1 MIRLVQIQHSGGGRR
16 AAHVEDN
23 RLRVLTGASVYEYA
37 QAALQRDESLA
48 AVIERAASASSQTLD
63 YDAVYAHS
71 GEWRLLPAYDHPGEP
86 ARCLVSGTG
95 LTHRKSADNRNAMHR
110 TAAVTN
116 ADANAAAVPVPSGPT
131 DAKPT
136 DSMTMYAWGEQG
148 GRPAP
153 GQVGAQ
159 PEWFYKGSGTI
170 LRAHG
175 QPLDIPAYAQDGGEE
190 AEIAGIYLIDA
201 NGDPR
206 RVGFAQANEFSD
218 HIMEARNYLYLAP
231 SKLRACALGPELL
244 VPDTSGNE
252 KESENM
258 FADVRGDVVLMRQN
272 DTLWRQEIRSGSAN
286 MVHTLA
292 NLEHHHF
299 KYAAHRRPGDA
310 HVHFFGTGGFSF
322 GSGVALK
329 DGDTMTVSF
338 EGYGRPLVNMVRVE
352 AGPPTLYATRP
363 L

>member
-1 MIRLVQIQHSGGGRR
+1 MIRLVQIQHDEGERR
-16 AAHVEDN
+16 AARVEGD
-23 RLRVLTGASVYEYA
+23 RLRVLAGASVYEYA
-37 QAALQRDESLA
+37 QAALLCGESLA
-48 AVIERAASASSQTLD
+48 AIINRAAPASAQRLD
-63 YDAVYAHS
+63 YDAVYAQS

-95 LTHRKSADNRNAMHR
+95 LTHRKSADNRNAMHQ
-110 TAAVTN
+110 AATVTN
-116 ADANAAAVPVPSGPT
+116 ADANAAEVSVPSGPT

-148 GRPAP
+148 GRPLP
-153 GQVGAQ
+153 GQIGAQ
-159 PEWFYKGSGTI
+159 PEWFYKGNGTI

-175 QPLDIPAYAQDGGEE
+175 EPLDIPAYADDGGEE
-190 AEIAGIYLIDA
+190 AEIAGVYLIDV
-201 NGDPR
+201 NGDPCR
-206 RVGFAQANEFSD
+206 IGFAQANEFSD

-244 VPDTSGNE
+244 VPDTRTNE
-252 KESENM
+252 TESENL
-258 FADVRGDVVLMRQN
+258 FTDVRGDVVLMRQN

-329 DGDTMTVSF
+329 DGDTMTISF
-338 EGYGRPLVNMVRVE
+338 DGYGRPLINTVRVE
-352 AGPPTLYATRP
+352 AGPPPLREARP

>member
-1 MIRLVQIQHSGGGRR
+1 MIRLVQVQHDGGERR
-16 AAHVEDN
+16 VARVEDD
-23 RLRVLTGASVYEYA
+23 RLRVLAGASVYEYA
-37 QAALQRDESLA
+37 QAALQNGESLA
-48 AVIERAASASSQTLD
+48 GVIERAASASAQMLD
-63 YDAVYAHS
+63 YDALYAHS
-71 GEWRLLPAYDHPGEP
+71 GEWRLLPAWDHPGEP

-95 LTHRKSADNRNAMHR
+95 LTHRKSADNRNAMHQ
-110 TAAVTN
+110 
-116 ADANAAAVPVPSGPT
+116 AAAAPNAPAPPADIPPSPAPT

-148 GRPAP
+148 GRPQP
-153 GQVGAQ
+153 GNIGAQ
-159 PEWFYKGSGTI
+159 PEWFYKGNGTI

-175 QPLDIPAYAQDGGEE
+175 QTLDIPAYAEDGGEE
-190 AEIAGIYLIDA
+190 AEIAGVYLIDA
-201 NGDPR
+201 QGDPR

-218 HIMEARNYLYLAP
+218 HVMEARNYLYLAP

-244 VPDTSGNE
+244 VPDTNE
-252 KESENM
+252 NESEDV

-272 DTLWRQEIRSGSAN
+272 HTLWRQEIRSGSAN

-322 GSGVALK
+322 GSGVALV

-338 EGYGRPLVNMVRVE
+338 DGYGRPLVNTVRVE
-352 AGPPTLYATRP
+352 AGLPTLREARP
-363 L
+363 I